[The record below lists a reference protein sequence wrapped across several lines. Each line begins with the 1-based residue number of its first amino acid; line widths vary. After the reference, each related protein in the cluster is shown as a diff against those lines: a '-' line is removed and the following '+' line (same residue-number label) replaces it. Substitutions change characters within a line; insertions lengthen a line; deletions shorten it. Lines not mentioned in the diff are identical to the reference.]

1 MLVPN
6 DEAKEVE
13 SGATKVFDESSL
25 KTNSE
30 FVRPMILVSEEAV
43 DVGSKNKSG
52 EMVVQEVDKKLLKE
66 PEVMGFTTSRA
77 TCTPHFSG
85 NKRSLDAAMNWV
97 VEHEFDPDIVVN
109 SHGICK
115 LREETISCD
124 INPCNTIT
132 KHQPEKNDPSLSTWE
147 EMETPKVWIQIYI
160 QRMVELGLLM
170 EDLFDMSYRDA
181 SESQQLIL
189 VVALI
194 SAFNHWELMNETGAG
209 S

>member
-52 EMVVQEVDKKLLKE
+52 EMVVQE
-66 PEVMGFTTSRA
+66 
-77 TCTPHFSG
+77 
-85 NKRSLDAAMNWV
+85 
-97 VEHEFDPDIVVN
+97 
-109 SHGICK
+109 
-115 LREETISCD
+115 
-124 INPCNTIT
+124 
-132 KHQPEKNDPSLSTWE
+132 
-147 EMETPKVWIQIYI
+147 
-160 QRMVELGLLM
+160 GLLM